1 MLPEPRRTCLIKS
14 AAIGDAAMSALYLD
28 TSAVLR
34 AVLEGGTSPDLETRI
49 RTAEVLLTSR
59 LSIVEASRAI
69 HRLRQLG
76 QLSETKL
83 ADVEREIESM
93 WARCELWELTPSVCE
108 AARRVAPGKL
118 LRTLDALH
126 LATFVLAR
134 QRIGDLELV
143 TADERLQAA
152 ADGF

>member
-1 MLPEPRRTCLIKS
+1 
-14 AAIGDAAMSALYLD
+14 MSALYLD

-34 AVLEGGTSPDLETRI
+34 AILEGGTSPGIETKI
-49 RTAEVLLTSR
+49 RAAEVLLTSR
-59 LSIVEASRAI
+59 LSIVEGSRAI

-83 ADVEREIESM
+83 ADAEREIESL
-93 WARCELWELTPSVCE
+93 WARCDLWELTPAVCE
-108 AARRVAPGKL
+108 TARRVASHKP

-143 TADERLQAA
+143 TADERQQAA
-152 ADGF
+152 AEGS

>member
-1 MLPEPRRTCLIKS
+1 MP
-14 AAIGDAAMSALYLD
+14 AVYLD

-34 AVLEGGTSPDLETRI
+34 AVLESGTSPGIEAKI
-49 RTAEVLLTSR
+49 RAAGVLLTSR
-59 LSIVEASRAI
+59 LSTVEATRAI

-83 ADVEREIESM
+83 ADAEREIESL
-93 WARCELWELTPSVCE
+93 WARCELWELTPTVCE
-108 AARRVAPGKL
+108 AARRVAPSRL

-134 QRIGDLELV
+134 QRIADLELV
-143 TADERLQAA
+143 TVDARLQAVA
-152 ADGF
+152 EGF

>member
-1 MLPEPRRTCLIKS
+1 MV
-14 AAIGDAAMSALYLD
+14 ALYLD

-34 AVLEGGTSPDLETRI
+34 AILERGTSPGIETRI

-59 LSIVEASRAI
+59 LSIVEASRTI
-69 HRLRQLG
+69 QRLRQLG

-83 ADVEREIESM
+83 ADVEREIESV
-93 WARCELWELTPSVCE
+93 WARCDLWELTPAVCE
-108 AARRVAPGKL
+108 AARRVAPNKL

-143 TADERLQAA
+143 TTDERLRAA
-152 ADGF
+152 AEGF